1 MAPYVPA
8 LTIADYQFSNF
19 YRRFIC
25 DYSKLAAPLMRL
37 TSTLRPFSLTEEAE
51 AAFSHLKVLLTT
63 APVLSHPDPAWFVV
77 EVDASD
83 SGVGA
88 VLPQQS
94 TSDGKLHLSG
104 VAFFSR
110 RLSTTERNYYV
121 GNYNCWHWCWHFKSG
136 VTGWLEGAAEPFI
149 IWTNNKNLA
158 YLRGAKRLN
167 SRQAQWALF
176 LARFDFLLTY
186 QPGSKNV
193 KRDVLS
199 RQFSADLTHRDPEP
213 ILR

>member
-1 MAPYVPA
+1 MTAP
-8 LTIADYQFSNF
+8 
-19 YRRFIC
+19 FIC
-25 DYSKLAAPLMRL
+25 ALL
-37 TSTLRPFSLTEEAE
+37 TSTRLYNLSRLERKAIERYICESLT
-51 AAFSHLKVLLTT
+51 SRLIY
-63 APVLSHPDPAWFVV
+63 PSSSP
-77 EVDASD
+77 
-83 SGVGA
+83 VGA
-88 VLPQQS
+88 GFFFVKKK
-94 TSDGKLHLSG
+94 GKLHLTG

-121 GNYNCWHWCWHFKSG
+121 GNYNCWYWCWHFKSG

-213 ILR
+213 ILRRARVGGATLGDKYPVILCSHARRSCSGDTPPG